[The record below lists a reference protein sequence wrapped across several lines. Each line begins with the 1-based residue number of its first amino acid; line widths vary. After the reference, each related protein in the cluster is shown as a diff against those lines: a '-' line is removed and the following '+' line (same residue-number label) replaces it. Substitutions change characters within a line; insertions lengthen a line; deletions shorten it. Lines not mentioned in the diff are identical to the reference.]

1 MSEANKTVIR
11 RLIDDFWNKQNFSI
25 VDELCTPEMIYQNDG
40 ASLRRQEVKALFVQI
55 RTAFPDMRISID
67 DLVAEGDKVA
77 VRWTSYGTHQ
87 GELLGIPATNRQMT
101 MTGLTI
107 YRIAG
112 GRVVEAWSNADS
124 LGVLRQLGVVP

>member
-40 ASLRRQEVKALFVQI
+40 ASLRRQEVKTLFVQI

-77 VRWTSYGTHQ
+77 VRWTSDGTHQ
-87 GELLGIPATNRQMT
+87 GELQGIPATNRQMT

-112 GRVVEAWSNADS
+112 GQVVEAWNNADS
-124 LGVLRQLGVVP
+124 LGMLRQLGVVP